1 MERIGDRGGW
11 LGKQVLLGSDQ
22 QCTLLSPAETK
33 QRDGR
38 IEGKSLLPSL
48 RDGMG
53 KCGQE
58 LNVEREGGEG
68 EREACVCAFGRRF
81 FCYSI
86 LFFLTS
92 SLSLAGVAWF
102 LKYIPFAIRKKN

>member
-68 EREACVCAFGRRF
+68 EREASRA
-81 FCYSI
+81 
-86 LFFLTS
+86 
-92 SLSLAGVAWF
+92 
-102 LKYIPFAIRKKN
+102 KAIAVRQ

>member
-22 QCTLLSPAETK
+22 QSISLPTLL
-33 QRDGR
+33 QRQNGQTGGQR
-38 IEGKSLLPSL
+38 ESLLPSL

-92 SLSLAGVAWF
+92 SLSLSLELHGF
-102 LKYIPFAIRKKN
+102 F